1 MKTNENKFTLA
12 ELADALV
19 FENRLTLEERKS
31 ADEELAEARRKD
43 REGITENQQLY
54 AKALQLRFLK
64 EDNAK

>member
-31 ADEELAEARRKD
+31 ADED
-43 REGITENQQLY
+43 
-54 AKALQLRFLK
+54 ALFKGR
-64 EDNAK
+64 